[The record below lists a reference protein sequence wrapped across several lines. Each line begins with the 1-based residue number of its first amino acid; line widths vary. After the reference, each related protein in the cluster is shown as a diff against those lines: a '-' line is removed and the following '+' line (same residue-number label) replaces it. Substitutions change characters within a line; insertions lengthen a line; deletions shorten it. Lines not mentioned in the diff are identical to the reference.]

1 MDKNPAHGKDSDGF
15 DEEILIMDESGEDT
29 SGIKEAIIEDP
40 LKPKHLYID
49 KPAPSKPATPKPAV
63 AKPTASKP
71 TISNAQM
78 GEKFKTALAKATAQ
92 KK

>member
-29 SGIKEAIIEDP
+29 SGIKEATIEDP

-49 KPAPSKPATPKPAV
+49 KPAP
-63 AKPTASKP
+63 
-71 TISNAQM
+71 
-78 GEKFKTALAKATAQ
+78 
-92 KK
+92 

>member
-29 SGIKEAIIEDP
+29 SGIKEATIEDP

-49 KPAPSKPATPKPAV
+49 KPAPSKPTALKPA
-63 AKPTASKP
+63 TAKP
-71 TISNAQM
+71 TISNA
-78 GEKFKTALAKATAQ
+78 
-92 KK
+92 